1 MGCVLGSRTAASS
14 PVSEG
19 SLRLTHVRLMSG
31 SILPKADMSHR
42 RSYAISGG
50 LDEASLYLIP
60 SLPFPD
66 RMRADFLME
75 GIGHLFVFTFTA

>member
-31 SILPKADMSHR
+31 SILPKADTESPPKLR
-42 RSYAISGG
+42 YLWGTGRSQFVSNTFFAIS
-50 LDEASLYLIP
+50 
-60 SLPFPD
+60 
-66 RMRADFLME
+66 
-75 GIGHLFVFTFTA
+75 